1 MTDLQLLLQGEVAM
15 RKGLKRGSVLLIA
28 TGFLALA
35 YHIGNQCGPSIPL
48 ETPVYDPA
56 DLAPPTPIVDE
67 LAVPAPRAGCRQCEE
82 PAPINS
88 PQPASSIS
96 RKIRICSVDAAPL
109 DP

>member
-48 ETPVYDPA
+48 EPPAYDPA

-67 LAVPAPRAGCRQCEE
+67 LAVPAPRAGCHEFDG
-82 PAPINS
+82 PAPLNS
-88 PQPASSIS
+88 PQPVSSLS
-96 RKIRICSVDAAPL
+96 RNI
-109 DP
+109 